1 MEPRKRL
8 GTRVMEAA
16 GALLLAIG
24 FVGIFLPILPTTPF
38 VLAAAFCFSAN
49 PKMYAK
55 IRDSPYF
62 GEYLRA
68 YKEGGTVSARSRA
81 KAIVMVWVVMAVSVV
96 LLDTAWL
103 RALLLIV
110 GAVVTVHLLT
120 VGRARGG

>member
-68 YKEGGTVSARSRA
+68 YKEG
-81 KAIVMVWVVMAVSVV
+81 VMVWVVMAVSVV